1 MDDESVSGDGVG
13 DAARAFEDLRAEVSV
28 MRRAVEALP
37 GAMADSLP
45 PAPPDYRSDV
55 GKVAQMLAAV
65 VGRLDVIEQHPA
77 LKETPESYAAQIEN
91 AGTSVFTEPKLELG
105 RAITETRTTSRE
117 LADMIGNMRGKVE
130 QREWVVF
137 WVATVGLGAMLLGLI
152 ASPFIASHLP
162 FGWDGTVASIVM
174 DQPDRWDTGWALLRA
189 AKPGDATNASTG
201 YNLVQAN
208 QAALVACQQAA
219 ANERKDQKCPIIVK
233 AQSDI
238 NSGNKIQH

>member
-1 MDDESVSGDGVG
+1 MNDESVSGDGVG

-37 GAMADSLP
+37 SAMADSLP
-45 PAPPDYRSDV
+45 PAAPDYRSDV
-55 GKVAQMLAAV
+55 GKVAQVLAAV
-65 VGRLDVIEQHPA
+65 VGRLDVIEKHPA

-91 AGTSVFTEPKLELG
+91 AGKSVLSEPKVELG

-117 LADMIGNMRGKVE
+117 LADMIGTLRG
-130 QREWVVF
+130 QASQWNRVF
-137 WVATVGLGAMLLGLI
+137 YTGLVAYVAGLLL
-152 ASPFIASHLP
+152 SPFFASYLP

-219 ANERKDQKCPIIVK
+219 AKEGKDQKCTVIVK
-233 AQSDI
+233 V
-238 NSGNKIQH
+238 K